1 MQVEQLL
8 SIMSDDIYDKFKQAI
23 ETGKWLDGNP
33 LSPEQHETVFQ
44 ALMLYQAKVEQSQEH
59 MTVGKDGE
67 IVQKTRQQL
76 QQELKQAQSKQINIA
91 RFKQDDL

>member
-8 SIMSDDIYDKFKQAI
+8 AMMTKDVYTKFLQAA

-33 LSPEQHETVFQ
+33 LSDEQRETVMQ
-44 ALMLYQAKVEQSQEH
+44 AVLIYQSKVEQSQEH

-67 IVQKTRQQL
+67 IVEKTKREL
-76 QQELKQAQSKQINIA
+76 LQELKQAKSNETNIA
-91 RFKQDDL
+91 RFKQDDF